1 MISAVARVF
10 APAPAQPNLT
20 CPCLP
25 RAPVPQE
32 TGPTPTG
39 TARGGEP
46 DHSGLPEHAQRH
58 LNLNLLLL
66 GCV

>member
-1 MISAVARVF
+1 MSATGS

-25 RAPVPQE
+25 LARPCRRRRAHAHRRI
-32 TGPTPTG
+32 
-39 TARGGEP
+39 ARGGEP
-46 DHSGLPEHAQRH
+46 DHSGPPEHAQRH